1 MEPWQRL
8 DVAAPEEARR
18 LLFMCCG
25 SSRWVELMLARRPFG
40 TMERLLDAADETW
53 RLVSPQDWKESFSHH
68 PRIGDRSLLRERFAA
83 TRHLSEAEQAG
94 VSGASAEIIAELA
107 DANSAY
113 EARFGYVFIVCATG
127 RGAEEMLSILR
138 SRLPNDPATEIEVAA
153 AEQAKITALRLKA
166 IR

>member
-8 DVAAPEEARR
+8 DSASPDEARR

-25 SSRWVELMLARRPFG
+25 SNRWVDLMLARRPFG
-40 TMERLLDAADETW
+40 STARLLAAADDAW
-53 RLVSPQDWKESFSHH
+53 GLVSPEDWKESFSHH
-68 PRIGDRSLLRERFAA
+68 PRIGDRRVPHARFAS

-94 VSGASAEIIAELA
+94 VSGASAQLIDELA
-107 DANSAY
+107 AANAGY

-127 RGAEEMLSILR
+127 RGAEEMLALLR
-138 SRLPNDPATEIEVAA
+138 SRLDNDPSTEIRVAA
-153 AEQAKITALRLKA
+153 GEQARITSLRLKA